1 MKTRKLIGYFGRV
14 SLPALL
20 LAVVACTH
28 PGAQKSETP
37 LPHETTIVRLLAEAD
52 SLIQCDTI
60 FFNAWMKNVR
70 PRICR
75 NDSLVLAKMDSA
87 IQLNPDRKKSYL
99 AKYIYLVQGL
109 QFDRML
115 PLLRQM
121 EARSDTMVNADLRI
135 MKAILEDHEGN
146 TQIAQRDFLKADS
159 CYAAYMEHCDSI
171 WYGACRINRALNLSL
186 MKNDF
191 EILHREIELF
201 DKVSHENVDKDSVLW
216 HIKSKEDYYRFIFEG
231 KSNAIWEP

>member
-1 MKTRKLIGYFGRV
+1 MKTRKLIGSFCKG
-14 SLPALL
+14 SLSALL
-20 LAVVACTH
+20 LAAAACTH
-28 PGAQKSETP
+28 PGDQKSGTP

-52 SLIQCDTI
+52 SLIQCDTV

-109 QFDRML
+109 QFDKML

-121 EARSDTMVNADLRI
+121 ETRSDTMLNADLRN
-135 MKAILEDHEGN
+135 MKAILEEREGN

-171 WYGACRINRALNLSL
+171 QYGAYRISRALNLSL

-191 EILHREIELF
+191 EILHREIELY
-201 DKVSHENVDKDSVLW
+201 DNVHHENIDKDSVLW

-231 KSNAIWEP
+231 KE

>member
-1 MKTRKLIGYFGRV
+1 MKIRKLIGNFRRGL
-14 SLPALL
+14 LPALL
-20 LAVVACTH
+20 LAAAACTH
-28 PGAQKSETP
+28 PGTQKSETP
-37 LPHETTIVRLLAEAD
+37 LPHETTIARLLAEAD
-52 SLIQCDTI
+52 SLIQCDTV
-60 FFNAWMKNVR
+60 FFNAWMKNIR

-109 QFDRML
+109 QFDKML

-121 EARSDTMVNADLRI
+121 ETRSDTMVNADLRI
-135 MKAILEDHEGN
+135 MKAILEEHEGN

-159 CYAAYMEHCDSI
+159 CYAAYMKHCDSI
-171 WYGACRINRALNLSL
+171 QYGVYRISRALNLSL

-191 EILHREIELF
+191 EILHREIELYN
-201 DKVSHENVDKDSVLW
+201 KVHHENIENDGILQYTR
-216 HIKSKEDYYRFIFEG
+216 SKEDFYRFIFEG
-231 KSNAIWEP
+231 KE

>member
-20 LAVVACTH
+20 LAAVACTH
-28 PGAQKSETP
+28 PGAQKNDTP

-52 SLIQCDTI
+52 SLIQCDTV
-60 FFNAWMKNVR
+60 FFNAFMKDIR

-87 IQLNPDRKKSYL
+87 IQLNPDRKRSYL
-99 AKYIYLVQGL
+99 VKYIYLMQGL
-109 QFDRML
+109 QFDRIL

-121 EARSDTMVNADLRI
+121 DTRSESMLSADLRV
-135 MKAILEDHEGN
+135 MKAILEDREGN

-171 WYGACRINRALNLSL
+171 QYGTYGLSRALNLSL

-191 EILHREIELF
+191 EILHREIELY
-201 DKVSHENVDKDSVLW
+201 DKVHHENIDKDSVLW
-216 HIKSKEDYYRFIFEG
+216 HIKSKEDFYRFIFEG
-231 KSNAIWEP
+231 KE